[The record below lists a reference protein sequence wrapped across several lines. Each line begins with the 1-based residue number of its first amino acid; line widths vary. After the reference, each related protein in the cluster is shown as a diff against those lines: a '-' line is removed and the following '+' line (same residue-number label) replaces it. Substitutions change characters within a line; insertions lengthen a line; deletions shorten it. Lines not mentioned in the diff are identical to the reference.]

1 MPARNIHRKVKRK
14 RKIKERLDKAR
25 QDVKSRK
32 IDEETE
38 RALSKKSHELFTPI
52 VERSGTKANGSAGGR
67 SIILSNLASARKKK
81 DIAIR
86 RAVLVDNRFDIFVKD
101 VLKYTMLW
109 FHELLY
115 EYQESHDEALFL
127 MFRGGWKTTILT
139 ISRTLYEIVRNR
151 DVRILIAAESS
162 DQSQTFLRT
171 IRQHLE
177 SNEDLIRIFGDFKDS
192 KLKWTEK
199 EIVVSGRTQSYKES
213 TVTTCGLNSPVV
225 SKHFDIIICD
235 DLVTEDNARTP
246 GQRERVKIFYYK
258 TLEPTLE
265 PDGKR
270 WVVGTRYHHL
280 DLYGHLIENEMSNSH
295 IIIPVL
301 NSKDESIWEER
312 FPSVKMVTKRKS
324 MGIIIFR
331 SQMMCDTDAMVG
343 EVYQYDWFEF
353 YDDIDLPKDLV
364 VYIGV
369 DLAISMDKRA
379 DYFVCVAIGHH
390 IQTNTFWILEYVR
403 KRCGFKEQTRVIVD
417 MGVRHGASKISIEA
431 VAYQKVQVT
440 QVKDDEIGKFF
451 TVRPVYTNKDKL
463 TRAYKNQGIYEDGRV
478 KVRRSMTK
486 LVEEHVLFPSSEH
499 DDIWDATDI
508 AISSALRK
516 RRRSRRTEEP
526 GLL

>member
-1 MPARNIHRKVKRK
+1 MAARKLKLKKSSKFADRIN
-14 RKIKERLDKAR
+14 KAR
-25 QDVKSRK
+25 ESV
-32 IDEETE
+32 EEKKQEEANE
-38 RALSKKSHELFTPI
+38 RALIAKSRELFKPI
-52 VERSGTKANGSAGGR
+52 IKRSNTDVVNHKGGR
-67 SIILSNLASARKKK
+67 SLVLSRLASARKKK

-86 RAVLVDNRFDIFVKD
+86 RAVLVENRFDVLFIE
-101 VLKYTMLW
+101 VLKYKMLW

-115 EYQESHDEALFL
+115 DYQEEHDEALLL

-139 ISRTLYEIVRNR
+139 IARCIYEIVRNR
-151 DVRILIAAESS
+151 DIRILIAAESS

-177 SNEDLIRIFGDFKDS
+177 SNEDLIRIFGDFKDTR
-192 KLKWTEK
+192 LKWTEK
-199 EIVVSGRTQSYKES
+199 ELVVSGRKKSYKES
-213 TVTTCGLNSPVV
+213 TITTCGINSPVV

-258 TLEPTLE
+258 SLEPTLE
-265 PDGKR
+265 PDGRR
-270 WVVGTRYHHL
+270 WVIGTRYHHL
-280 DLYGHLIENEMSNSH
+280 DLYGHLITNEMADAH

-301 NSKDESIWEER
+301 NDKDESIWEER
-312 FPSVKMVTKRKS
+312 FPTKKMISKRKS

-343 EVYQYDWFEF
+343 ELFQYDWFKF
-353 YDDIDLPKDLV
+353 YNDIDLPTDLV

-379 DYFVCVAIGHH
+379 DYFVCVAVGHH
-390 IQTNTFWILEYVR
+390 VKTNTFWVLEYVR
-403 KRCGFKEQTRVIVD
+403 KRCGFKEQTKVIVD
-417 MGVRHGASKISIEA
+417 MGVRHNAAKISVEA
-431 VAYQKVQVT
+431 VAYQKAQVN
-440 QVKDDEIGKFF
+440 QVKDDDIGKFF

-463 TRAYKNQGIYEDGRV
+463 TRAYKQQGLFEDGRV
-478 KVRRSMTK
+478 YVRSSMTK
-486 LVEEHVLFPSSEH
+486 LIEEHVLFPSSEH

-508 AISSALRK
+508 AITSALKK
-516 RRRSRRTEEP
+516 RRRKRRTEEP